1 MKTIQS
7 EDQNEDLRNVLE
19 RIVQNLQNS
28 HAYDGNLSV
37 ERVFPPP
44 RIPME
49 TPAGYPHLVIQEEK
63 QTKILGLIPYNSMKM
78 IVGVKEGFYDI
89 EEKGRKDMFVL
100 LGLKSPEA
108 IVKKHLEEYAKRN
121 QVTEIVFKT
130 CT

>member
-7 EDQNEDLRNVLE
+7 EAQNEDLRNVLE
-19 RIVQNLQNS
+19 RIVRDIQNS

-37 ERVFPPP
+37 ERVLPPP

-49 TPAGYPHLVIQEEK
+49 TPAGYPHLIVQEK
-63 QTKILGLIPYNSMKM
+63 KKIKLLGLIPYNSMKM

-89 EEKGRKDMFVL
+89 EEKGRKDMFVF
-100 LGLKSPEA
+100 LGPKSPET
-108 IVKKHLEEYAKRN
+108 IVKKHLEDYARRN